1 MDILKETPA
10 QPTSPAML
18 ATEPIQR
25 EQAPSRPQRPKPK
38 SNTTYDK
45 TLESLAYVASFCIAA
60 ALWYVGAY
68 FTLAAI
74 AELGIATTH
83 LAWWLIPLAIT
94 AIELSLIEKIKGG
107 WQSIAIFASVLALDI
122 ASSWYGIVTKLGG
135 EFVPL
140 GAGFSIPTTG
150 TVLHAGAIIAS
161 LIFAFAPEKIARWAF
176 SEIGRVWKWQK

>member
-1 MDILKETPA
+1 MDVLKETPA
-10 QPTSPAML
+10 QPTSPVML
-18 ATEPIQR
+18 ATEPMQR
-25 EQAPSRPQRPKPK
+25 EIAPSRPQRPKTR

-45 TLESLAYVASFCIAA
+45 TLESLAYIASFCIAV

-83 LAWWLIPLAIT
+83 LAWWLIPIAIT
-94 AIELSLIEKIKGG
+94 AIELSLIGKIQEK

-122 ASSWYGIVTKLGG
+122 ASSWYGILTKLGG

-140 GAGFSIPTTG
+140 GAGFTIPTTG

-176 SEIGRVWKWQK
+176 SELKRVWKWQK